1 MVDNCLFRKLTFLS
15 FPQTKDQRPRRA
27 LLTQNPHNELEIFSP
42 ITLPLARSSKSSSM
56 VLRENLIFFFFFF
69 LIKRKKKKKMAI
81 VECFIQVVEKLRQN
95 PFNNKKSLE
104 EDSSSQHIVKT
115 IFYFICMKQKWK
127 SSRWHL
133 RMTKNWISSC
143 LFLFFFFL
151 SFLSPFFFFK
161 EISIS
166 ISKRGMQY

>member
-1 MVDNCLFRKLTFLS
+1 MNSKYLAQLLFHWHE
-15 FPQTKDQRPRRA
+15 A
-27 LLTQNPHNELEIFSP
+27 LNLCQWFSAK
-42 ITLPLARSSKSSSM
+42 TWS
-56 VLRENLIFFFFFF
+56 FFFFF

-143 LFLFFFFL
+143 LFLFFFF
-151 SFLSPFFFFK
+151 FLFYLRFFF
-161 EISIS
+161 
-166 ISKRGMQY
+166 SKRFQFQFQKEECNIKRDI

>member
-1 MVDNCLFRKLTFLS
+1 
-15 FPQTKDQRPRRA
+15 
-27 LLTQNPHNELEIFSP
+27 
-42 ITLPLARSSKSSSM
+42 M

-151 SFLSPFFFFK
+151 SFLSPFFFFQRDFNFNFK
-161 EISIS
+161 
-166 ISKRGMQY
+166 KRNAILNVIFNTILNVIINIKDSF